1 MKNTFLV
8 AGIAILTFASCK
20 KDYTCACNA
29 NYTVPGFAT
38 VDSSFNIQYK
48 EKKKTAESKC
58 QSNETQSSVDFGGI
72 SYTYKVTCSLK
83 D

>member
-1 MKNTFLV
+1 MKNTFLI
-8 AGIAILTFASCK
+8 AAIAIVAFASCK

-29 NYTVPGFAT
+29 NYTIPGFAT

-48 EKKKTAESKC
+48 ETKKTASHKC
-58 QSNETQSSVDFGGI
+58 QSNVTQSNVDFGGI